1 VSGRRN
7 LVPPPKKNGL
17 ANATPQN
24 KTKQNKTKQNKTK
37 QNKTKQ
43 NKTKQNKTKQNKHY
57 NTKGYTPISASGPNG
72 AVLHYGHAGA
82 PNDRALRG
90 GDMLLLDMGAEYNR
104 YTSGA
109 VFGLRVV
116 LSGRF

>member
-1 VSGRRN
+1 MFGQTQPRTKKTSLCKRN
-7 LVPPPKKNGL
+7 AP
-17 ANATPQN
+17 
-24 KTKQNKTKQNKTK
+24 KQNKTKQNGTK
-37 QNKTKQ
+37 QNKT
-43 NKTKQNKTKQNKHY
+43 KHY

-109 VFGLRVV
+109 VGLRAV
-116 LSGRF
+116 LRGRS